1 MDIGLGSGGG
11 SSSTLWTV
19 FSIATLG
26 ASSLCTGL
34 SMTEEVATFWPSS
47 SAPPSTQPVHSPNAS
62 TQSSFQPVTT
72 ELPTPPLST
81 LPSPGLSKSSAA
93 LMAVS
98 VPLAAALVF
107 GDTEHGLTGAL
118 SLAGS
123 FGSPILYGAIPAL
136 MAYRQRQAL
145 APPPSQPRP
154 LSSPP
159 QHLVSSSA
167 LPVLGLLST
176 AFVGQEAMARLGALF
191 A

>member
-1 MDIGLGSGGG
+1 
-11 SSSTLWTV
+11 
-19 FSIATLG
+19 
-26 ASSLCTGL
+26 
-34 SMTEEVATFWPSS
+34 
-47 SAPPSTQPVHSPNAS
+47 
-62 TQSSFQPVTT
+62 
-72 ELPTPPLST
+72 
-81 LPSPGLSKSSAA
+81 
-93 LMAVS
+93 MAVS

-145 APPPSQPRP
+145 VPPPSQPSP
-154 LSSPP
+154 LSPPP